1 MTDHENAAP
10 NAATTPLTTRT
21 RRTALLLAAALAAAS
36 FGVEPLARAEGSTR
50 ESAAVAARVDIQKT
64 LGFVPQFF
72 LRFPA
77 LALPGA
83 WDEMKS
89 LQMNPHTA
97 LPGRTKELLGLAV
110 SAQIP
115 CRYCI
120 YAHTAFARLNG
131 ASDEE
136 LGEAVAMAAMTR
148 HWSTYLNGIQ
158 TDEAKFRAEIAKVV
172 ASVKQ
177 AAASQAPAP
186 KAIAVVDGQTALQE
200 AAQTLGYVPEF
211 LRRFPDGARAGAWR
225 QFRDVQLNP
234 RSAISGKDKE
244 LMGLGVAAQIPCRFC
259 VIAHT
264 EFARLNGATDAEI
277 NEAIAMASLT
287 RDLSTLLNGMQVD
300 EPQFRKDIDRIVKG
314 ATTAAKPPATAAR

>member
-1 MTDHENAAP
+1 MTHHENPDRNALTAP
-10 NAATTPLTTRT
+10 LATST
-21 RRTALLLAAALAAAS
+21 RRTLLVAAALAAAAFS
-36 FGVEPLARAEGSTR
+36 VASPALAEGTARDTAAEAARA
-50 ESAAVAARVDIQKT
+50 DIQKT

-89 LQMNPHTA
+89 LQLNPHTA

-158 TDEAKFRAEIAKVV
+158 TDEAKFRAEIAKIV

-177 AAASQAPAP
+177 AAAGHAPAP
-186 KAIAVVDGQTALQE
+186 KAIVVVDGQTALQE
-200 AAQTLGYVPEF
+200 ATQTLGYVPEF
-211 LRRFPDGARAGAWR
+211 LRKFPDGARAGAWR

-234 RSAISGKDKE
+234 HSALGGKDKE

-314 ATTAAKPPATAAR
+314 ATAAAKQPATAAR